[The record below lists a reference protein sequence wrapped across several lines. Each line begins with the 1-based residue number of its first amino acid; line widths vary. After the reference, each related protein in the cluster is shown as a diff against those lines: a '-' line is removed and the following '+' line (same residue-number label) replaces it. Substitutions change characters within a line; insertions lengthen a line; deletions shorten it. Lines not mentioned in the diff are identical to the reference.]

1 MIHSDLGCYLL
12 ILFPSEVFRKDT
24 LTKYDH
30 FLLLYS
36 TFMDE
41 LKKYLE
47 TDDSL
52 LIKALAP
59 VKFGPDVNYNQNP
72 ESLLRN
78 LLNIDVIQPELSE
91 WLLEKLTLVALDY
104 EDKPGDLLM
113 GNVPKLI
120 LNHLR
125 WLNVIKNGEKLTEK
139 ILEILDATPEK
150 LSIGMKFYLLL
161 NNGEKHPRISPLFS
175 LLQKL
180 SEAYLKFCLTL
191 GMVKLRQNSNQ
202 K

>member
-1 MIHSDLGCYLL
+1 M
-12 ILFPSEVFRKDT
+12 E
-24 LTKYDH
+24 
-30 FLLLYS
+30 
-36 TFMDE
+36 E

-78 LLNIDVIQPELSE
+78 LLNIDVIQSELSE

-125 WLNVIKNGEKLTEK
+125 WLNEIKNGEKLTEK

-150 LSIGMKFYLLL
+150 LSIGMICFFVL
-161 NNGEKHPRISPLFS
+161 NFITADFLINPHISTPFFLFFRNNWKS
-175 LLQKL
+175 
-180 SEAYLKFCLTL
+180 T
-191 GMVKLRQNSNQ
+191 
-202 K
+202 

>member
-1 MIHSDLGCYLL
+1 
-12 ILFPSEVFRKDT
+12 
-24 LTKYDH
+24 
-30 FLLLYS
+30 
-36 TFMDE
+36 MDE

-59 VKFGPDVNYNQNP
+59 VRFGPDVNYNQNP

-78 LLNIDVIQPELSE
+78 LLNIDVIQSELSE

-125 WLNVIKNGEKLTEK
+125 WLNEIKNGEKLTEK

-150 LSIGMKFYLLL
+150 LSIGMICFFVL
-161 NNGEKHPRISPLFS
+161 NFVTADFLINPHISTPFFS
-175 LLQKL
+175 LFQKL
-180 SEAYLKFCLTL
+180 LEVYLKYYPMH
-191 GMVKLRQNSNQ
+191 GMLKLQPNSNQ

>member
-1 MIHSDLGCYLL
+1 M
-12 ILFPSEVFRKDT
+12 E
-24 LTKYDH
+24 
-30 FLLLYS
+30 
-36 TFMDE
+36 E

-78 LLNIDVIQPELSE
+78 LLNIDVIQSELSE

-125 WLNVIKNGEKLTEK
+125 WLNEIKNGEKLTEK

-150 LSIGMKFYLLL
+150 LSIGMICFFCVEFYH
-161 NNGEKHPRISPLFS
+161 GRFSYQCTGTHFYSLFS
-175 LLQKL
+175 LFQK
-180 SEAYLKFCLTL
+180 
-191 GMVKLRQNSNQ
+191 
-202 K
+202 